1 MKFEHEIIIP
11 NEGFQF
17 KLFQFE
23 GKNGNYIREKHW
35 HSSVE
40 IFVVYEGNLTVMVN
54 NDKHLLHSGEFILLN
69 SNEIHSI
76 DSPEPN
82 HTLVIQMPLKVFEK
96 YYTKENFIYFTH
108 SPRNQDSEVME
119 LIDRMYQGVK
129 KKETGYEYAVQSEFF
144 YLLYLLVS
152 KYRKTEISSE
162 IMKYYKK
169 LDRLSEIA
177 AYMKEHYQEEISLE
191 KLSEQFGYSPAYLS
205 RMFRKYAQTNYKIF
219 LQGLRLEYAYQELVN
234 SNHTIAEVALNNG
247 FANTKAFVREFQKK
261 YQVLPS
267 EYRKNRQKSERK
279 R

>member
-1 MKFEHEIIIP
+1 MRFEHEIIVP

-23 GKNGNYIREKHW
+23 GKNGNYVREKHW
-35 HSSVE
+35 HRSIE

-108 SPRNQDSEVME
+108 SPRNQDSEV
-119 LIDRMYQGVK
+119 LGVIDRMYQGVG
-129 KKETGYEYAVQSEFF
+129 KKETGYEYEVQSEFF
-144 YLLYLLVS
+144 HLLYLLVS

-162 IMKYYKK
+162 VIKYYKK
-169 LDRLSEIA
+169 LDRLSEIV

-191 KLSEQFGYSPAYLS
+191 TLSEQFGYAPAYLS
-205 RMFRKYAQTNYKIF
+205 RMFRKYAQTNYKTF
-219 LQGLRLEYAYQELVN
+219 LQGLRLEYAYQELMN
-234 SNHTIAEVALNNG
+234 TNHTIAEVALNNG

-261 YQVLPS
+261 YQSLPS
-267 EYRKNRQKSERK
+267 EYRRIRQKSE
-279 R
+279 